1 MLEKDKK
8 EIIDNLLKIARQMS
22 SIERQLLS
30 FALEGLNESF
40 NEWHRLSNEDK
51 KITRESFMGI
61 IALADQGKKLL

>member
-30 FALEGLNESF
+30 FALQGLNESF
-40 NEWHRLSNEDK
+40 NEWHELSNEDK

-61 IALADQGKKLL
+61 IALAKEGKKLL